1 MRRLIALLS
10 LVLLA
15 ACTSGP
21 PPRGTAPEIAAL
33 AREIQ
38 SLSPQIDPGEAKRA
52 ARIAYDQTHSLALA
66 YQITDSPLIHNA
78 KVNAGTKP
86 RGLCYH
92 WAEDMERRLNAEE
105 FRTLDLKRAIANSE
119 TRFLIEHSTAV
130 ITAKG
135 TSMEAGIV
143 LDPWRNGGR
152 LFWSRV
158 ATDKRYDWLPR
169 EEVLR
174 RRGQIRY
181 AQRPDGSRAAP
192 PAN

>member
-10 LVLLA
+10 LVVLA

-33 AREIQ
+33 ASEIRT
-38 SLSPQIDPGEAKRA
+38 LSPQVDPAEARRA
-52 ARIAYDQTHSLALA
+52 ATIAYDQTHSLALA
-66 YQITDSPLIHNA
+66 YQITDSPLVHNA